1 MHFGLKSSITRKAVV
16 VAAGVAAVLGSAGGA
31 LAATGS
37 LSPASTIAGC
47 VVGSSRTLENVHSP
61 ASNLHGCTKGWQA
74 TWNVQGQQ
82 GPQGPQ
88 GKQGPQGAQGPQG
101 PSGVVSTSDTNLVTS
116 PPMSVATGGSFSSGK
131 TQVGTVSLA
140 AGTYLIDINFMATP
154 NEVTTGQVFPQVFV
168 YNGAQKSD
176 FSNDLFNVGSGGLE
190 LANASEVASDPID
203 SYYSGSAEV
212 TVPSG
217 GETLYV
223 YAFGYDADAGT
234 GTYALDTLHVT
245 ATALNPAS

>member
-1 MHFGLKSSITRKAVV
+1 MRFGLKSSITRKAVV

-31 LAATGS
+31 LAATGT
-37 LSPASTIAGC
+37 LSAPSTIAGC

-88 GKQGPQGAQGPQG
+88 GKQGPQG

-116 PPMSVATGGSFSSGK
+116 PPTSVATGGSFSANK
-131 TQVGTVSLA
+131 TQVGTVSLV

-190 LANASEVASDPID
+190 LANASEVANDPID

-223 YAFGYDADAGT
+223 YAFGYDSDAGP